1 LATLI
6 LRKETQMSNKSDYTN
21 ADDVIYGADVPL
33 ISRLVDVVFP
43 GDTNH
48 HGTLFG
54 GAGFALMDR
63 VAFIAATRHGRV
75 PFVTASCERIDYT
88 APVKLGQIVEL
99 TAKAV
104 RVGRTSLSVEVDM
117 VAENMV
123 GGERTL
129 CTRGLFHMVA
139 KSDVTKDKTWH
150 LPPLPEPEAIE
161 AVSGQP
167 TLLRNS
173 DVVFADQANSYGTM
187 FGGEAMAAM
196 SKSAFIAATRYC
208 RLPTVL
214 ASSRRMDFKYPIKV
228 GSILELV
235 SKVIHSGRSSVVV
248 ATELWS
254 EDLMTGERL
263 MTAKGEFTMVAVD
276 EQGHPVP
283 VLAESGARTD

>member
-1 LATLI
+1 MTTARI
-6 LRKETQMSNKSDYTN
+6 NIANEDE
-21 ADDVIYGADVPL
+21 IYGQDVPL
-33 ISRLVDVVFP
+33 ISRLVTVVFP

-63 VAFIAATRHGRV
+63 IAFISATRHGRV

-99 TAKAV
+99 TAKV
-104 RVGRTSLSVEVDM
+104 IRVGRTSLTIEVEM
-117 VAENMV
+117 LAENMV
-123 GGERTL
+123 GGERIL

-139 KSDVTKDKTWH
+139 KTELTKDKAWC
-150 LPPLPEPEAIE
+150 LPPLAEVENSE
-161 AVSGQP
+161 NSTEQLN
-167 TLLRNS
+167 LLRMS
-173 DVVFADQANSYGTM
+173 DVVFADQSNAYGNM

-214 ASSRRMDFKYPIKV
+214 ASSRKMDFKYPIKV

-235 SKVIHSGRSSVVV
+235 SKVIKSGRSSVVV
-248 ATELWS
+248 STELWS

-263 MTAKGEFTMVAVD
+263 MTAKGEFTMVAID
-276 EQGHPVP
+276 EDGRPVP
-283 VLAESGARTD
+283 VLVKDAI

>member
-1 LATLI
+1 MITAC
-6 LRKETQMSNKSDYTN
+6 ETRNENDEIFGQD
-21 ADDVIYGADVPL
+21 IPL
-33 ISRLVDVVFP
+33 ISRLIDVVFP

-99 TAKAV
+99 TAKV
-104 RVGRTSLSVEVDM
+104 TRVGRTSLSVTVEM
-117 VAENMV
+117 IAENMV
-123 GGERTL
+123 GGERVL

-139 KSDVTKDKTWH
+139 KTELTQDKSWS
-150 LPPLPEPEAIE
+150 LPPMPDAAAMEHAGDTTDL
-161 AVSGQP
+161 V
-167 TLLRNS
+167 RMS

-208 RLPTVL
+208 RVPTVL

-254 EDLMTGERL
+254 EDLMSGERL

-276 EQGHPVP
+276 DTGHPVL
-283 VLAESGARTD
+283 VNEEL

>member
-1 LATLI
+1 MTAPH
-6 LRKETQMSNKSDYTN
+6 KNQSSD
-21 ADDVIYGADVPL
+21 DIIYGQDVPL
-33 ISRLVDVVFP
+33 ISRLVTVVFP

-63 VAFIAATRHGRV
+63 IAFIAATRHGRV

-88 APVKLGQIVEL
+88 APVRLGQIVEL
-99 TAKAV
+99 TAKV
-104 RVGRTSLSVEVDM
+104 IRVGRTSLSVEVEM
-117 VAENMV
+117 VAENMI
-123 GGERTL
+123 GGERVL

-139 KSDVTKDKTWH
+139 KTELTKDKAWH
-150 LPPLPEPEAIE
+150 LPPLLQSESPENIA
-161 AVSGQP
+161 GQP
-167 TLLRNS
+167 SLLRMS
-173 DVVFADQANSYGTM
+173 DVVFADQSNAYGNM

-214 ASSRRMDFKYPIKV
+214 ASSRKMDFKYPIKV

-235 SKVIHSGRSSVVV
+235 SKVIRSGRSSVVV
-248 ATELWS
+248 STELWS
-254 EDLMTGERL
+254 EDLMSGERL

-276 EQGHPVP
+276 KNGHPVP
-283 VLAESGARTD
+283 VLLEDGI

>member
-1 LATLI
+1 MTTSH
-6 LRKETQMSNKSDYTN
+6 KNTPSDE
-21 ADDVIYGADVPL
+21 VIYGQDVPL
-33 ISRLVDVVFP
+33 ISRLVTVVFP

-75 PFVTASCERIDYT
+75 AFVTASCERIDYT

-99 TAKAV
+99 TARAI
-104 RVGRTSLSVEVDM
+104 RVGRTSLSVEVEM
-117 VAENMV
+117 VAENMI
-123 GGERTL
+123 GGERVL

-139 KSDVTKDKTWH
+139 KTELTKDKSWH
-150 LPPLPEPEAIE
+150 LPPLPAEEAPESI
-161 AVSGQP
+161 SIQP
-167 TLLRNS
+167 TLLRMS
-173 DVVFADQANSYGTM
+173 DVVFADQANAYGTM

-214 ASSRRMDFKYPIKV
+214 ASSRKMDFKYPIKV

-235 SKVIHSGRSSVVV
+235 SKVIKTGRSSVVV
-248 ATELWS
+248 STELWS
-254 EDLMTGERL
+254 EDLMSGERL
-263 MTAKGEFTMVAVD
+263 MTAKGEFTMVAID
-276 EQGHPVP
+276 ESGHPVP
-283 VLAESGARTD
+283 VLAEDGAPQ

>member
-1 LATLI
+1 MT
-6 LRKETQMSNKSDYTN
+6 KSQKNSASDEP
-21 ADDVIYGADVPL
+21 VYGQDVPL
-33 ISRLVDVVFP
+33 ISRLVTVVFP

-99 TAKAV
+99 TARV
-104 RVGRTSLSVEVDM
+104 IRVGRTSLSVEVEM
-117 VAENMV
+117 VAENMI
-123 GGERTL
+123 GGERVL

-139 KSDVTKDKTWH
+139 KTDLTKDKAWH
-150 LPPLPEPEAIE
+150 LPPLPADAAPENI
-161 AVSGQP
+161 SDQP
-167 TLLRNS
+167 TLLRMS
-173 DVVFADQANSYGTM
+173 DVVFADQANAYGTM

-214 ASSRRMDFKYPIKV
+214 ASSRKMDFKYPIKV

-235 SKVIHSGRSSVVV
+235 SKVIKTGRSSVVV
-248 ATELWS
+248 STELWS
-254 EDLMTGERL
+254 EDLMSGARL

-276 EQGHPVP
+276 ESGQPVP
-283 VLAESGARTD
+283 VLAEDGARN

>member
-1 LATLI
+1 MTTP
-6 LRKETQMSNKSDYTN
+6 RNTDQNEQP
-21 ADDVIYGADVPL
+21 ADDIVYGQDVPL
-33 ISRLVDVVFP
+33 ISRLVTVVFP

-88 APVKLGQIVEL
+88 APVKLGQIVDL
-99 TAKAV
+99 TAKV
-104 RVGRTSLSVEVDM
+104 IRVGRTSLSVEVEM
-117 VAENMV
+117 VAENMI
-123 GGERTL
+123 GGERVL

-139 KSDVTKDKTWH
+139 KTELSKDKSWG
-150 LPPLPEPEAIE
+150 LPPLPSAEIAEAQ
-161 AVSGQP
+161 ADQP
-167 TLLRNS
+167 TLLRMS
-173 DVVFADQANSYGTM
+173 DVVFADQANAYGSM

-214 ASSRRMDFKYPIKV
+214 ASSRKMDFKYPIKV

-248 ATELWS
+248 STELWS
-254 EDLMTGERL
+254 EDLMSGERL

-276 EQGHPVP
+276 ENGQPVP
-283 VLAESGARTD
+283 VLAEEGFRS

>member
-1 LATLI
+1 MTTHLNDDQNMPA
-6 LRKETQMSNKSDYTN
+6 SDD
-21 ADDVIYGADVPL
+21 AIYGQDVPL
-33 ISRLVDVVFP
+33 ISRLVTVVFP

-63 VAFIAATRHGRV
+63 IAFISATRHGRV

-99 TAKAV
+99 TAKV
-104 RVGRTSLSVEVDM
+104 IRVGRTSLSVEVEL
-117 VAENMV
+117 VAENMI
-123 GGERTL
+123 GGERVL

-139 KSDVTKDKTWH
+139 KTELTKDKSWS
-150 LPPLPEPEAIE
+150 LPPLPQA
-161 AVSGQP
+161 AVAEILDDQS
-167 TLLRNS
+167 TLLRMS

-214 ASSRRMDFKYPIKV
+214 ASSRKMDFKYPVRV

-235 SKVIHSGRSSVVV
+235 SKVIKSGRSSVVV
-248 ATELWS
+248 STELWS
-254 EDLMTGERL
+254 EDMMSGERL

-276 EQGHPVP
+276 ENGHPVP
-283 VLAESGARTD
+283 VLAEDGAREA

>member
-1 LATLI
+1 MTPQQTIEA
-6 LRKETQMSNKSDYTN
+6 SDME
-21 ADDVIYGADVPL
+21 IYGQDVPQ
-33 ISRLVDVVFP
+33 ISRLIDVVFP

-99 TAKAV
+99 TAKV
-104 RVGRTSLSVEVDM
+104 IRVGRTSLSVEVEM

-123 GGERTL
+123 GGERVL

-139 KSDVTKDKTWH
+139 KTEQTKDKSWS
-150 LPPLPEPEAIE
+150 LPPLLQISDDEDASDLP
-161 AVSGQP
+161 V
-167 TLLRNS
+167 LLRMS
-173 DVVFADQANSYGTM
+173 DVVFADQANAYGTM

-214 ASSRRMDFKYPIKV
+214 ASSRKMDFKHPIKV
-228 GSILELV
+228 GSILELA
-235 SKVIHSGRSSVVV
+235 SKVIQSGRSSVVV

-254 EDLMTGERL
+254 EDLMSGERL
-263 MTAKGEFTMVAVD
+263 MSAKGEFTMVAVD
-276 EQGHPVP
+276 E
-283 VLAESGARTD
+283 SGNPIKY